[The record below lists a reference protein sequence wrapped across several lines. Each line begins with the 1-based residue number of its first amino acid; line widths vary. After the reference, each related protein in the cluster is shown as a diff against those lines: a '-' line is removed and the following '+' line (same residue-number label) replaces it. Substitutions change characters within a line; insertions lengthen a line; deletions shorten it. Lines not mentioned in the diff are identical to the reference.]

1 MTVLRIHARRKDYR
15 GAVQLIED
23 MKMHGSTPDN
33 LVLNQVLG
41 LCISAG
47 QVAVCEQLLEEWD
60 GIVDAISYNTVL
72 KGYTQ
77 QADLPKA
84 EAMLQRMLTTGPA
97 PNLITFN
104 TIMDCSVRALQS
116 LGSVPRW
123 SERRQ
128 SHKDKCSS
136 QEAKKHKTLRAI
148 AKRPWELVEQLM
160 ELGLEPDRYTCSTIV
175 KGMHLS
181 GVSGSEIDRAVA
193 LLRRIGPEALKTE
206 GMGSISAREGNT
218 RLVEVLFNTLLD
230 ICTSSQDLDRMV
242 EIFGMMQSFS
252 VSISAVTFG
261 TLIKAFGQAG
271 KLNRCHDVWNQMEDS
286 KIEPTVVTFGCYI
299 DACIRNKDLAQA
311 KRIFDSMSANR
322 VKPNAVIYTSLIR
335 GLAASGDPVQAFA
348 LYREMR
354 KVGVEPTSVTFNSVL
369 DMVARQLSDPEHL
382 QEVIDD
388 MNATSRFPDVTSY
401 SILIKASCN
410 SGNLDNAI
418 ALYKQIR
425 GQGIAFDQVAFN
437 MLLLACSRAD
447 RVAEAEEIFNDMH
460 KLGMTP
466 TSVTTSIVVKMYGR
480 AKMPNKAF
488 EVFDLIEQGYG
499 EKPNLYAYTCL
510 IQACAQ
516 NRQVRRSWEV
526 FDRML
531 RRGIE
536 PDSVTY
542 GTLIHGCVYLN
553 KFDHAM
559 SLVRHAYRVPKKAFS
574 PTTEDPP
581 FALDALRLKKPARLQ
596 NDVLHTLL
604 AAMQRKEWHALA
616 QELSGIIRQHGIA
629 AEPPAQAAQTNPY
642 DDDI

>member
-1 MTVLRIHARRKDYR
+1 
-15 GAVQLIED
+15 
-23 MKMHGSTPDN
+23 
-33 LVLNQVLG
+33 
-41 LCISAG
+41 
-47 QVAVCEQLLEEWD
+47 
-60 GIVDAISYNTVL
+60 
-72 KGYTQ
+72 
-77 QADLPKA
+77 
-84 EAMLQRMLTTGPA
+84 
-97 PNLITFN
+97 
-104 TIMDCSVRALQS
+104 
-116 LGSVPRW
+116 
-123 SERRQ
+123 
-128 SHKDKCSS
+128 
-136 QEAKKHKTLRAI
+136 
-148 AKRPWELVEQLM
+148 
-160 ELGLEPDRYTCSTIV
+160 
-175 KGMHLS
+175 
-181 GVSGSEIDRAVA
+181 
-193 LLRRIGPEALKTE
+193 
-206 GMGSISAREGNT
+206 
-218 RLVEVLFNTLLD
+218 
-230 ICTSSQDLDRMV
+230 
-242 EIFGMMQSFS
+242 
-252 VSISAVTFG
+252 
-261 TLIKAFGQAG
+261 
-271 KLNRCHDVWNQMEDS
+271 
-286 KIEPTVVTFGCYI
+286 
-299 DACIRNKDLAQA
+299 
-311 KRIFDSMSANR
+311 
-322 VKPNAVIYTSLIR
+322 
-335 GLAASGDPVQAFA
+335 
-348 LYREMR
+348 MR

-369 DMVARQLSDPEHL
+369 DMVARQLSDPDHL

-418 ALYKQIR
+418 TLYKQIR

-447 RVAEAEEIFNDMH
+447 RVSEAEEIFDDMH

-531 RRGIE
+531 HRGIE

-542 GTLIHGCVYLN
+542 GTLIHGCVSLN

-596 NDVLHTLL
+596 NDVLQTLL
-604 AAMQRKEWHALA
+604 IAMQRKEWHALA
-616 QELSGIIRQHGIA
+616 QEFSGIIRQHGIA
-629 AEPPAQAAQTNPY
+629 AEPLAQAAQPNPY
-642 DDDI
+642 DDDS